1 MDWCVVTSQIIAQW
15 VGITVGGLTIA
26 TTLGR
31 WFIVTPLKRYI
42 EQQTHPIQP
51 DANGGKS
58 LPDVAVAIARV
69 ETKLDNVD
77 SWLTKVDQRLIEH
90 IKDHQG

>member
-1 MDWCVVTSQIIAQW
+1 MTAQTIASW
-15 VGITVGGLTIA
+15 IGISVGALTIV

-31 WFIVTPLKRYI
+31 WFIVAPLKRYI
-42 EQQTHPIQP
+42 AEQTHPIQP

-90 IKDHQG
+90 IKDHKG

>member
-1 MDWCVVTSQIIAQW
+1 MLTETVAQW
-15 VGITVGGLTIA
+15 VAITVGGLTIV

-31 WFIVTPLKRYI
+31 WFIVAPLKRYI
-42 EQQTHPIQP
+42 AEQTHPIQP

-58 LPDVAVAIARV
+58 LPDVAVTLARV
-69 ETKLDNVD
+69 ETKIDNVD

-90 IKDHQG
+90 IQDHNKERGK

>member
-1 MDWCVVTSQIIAQW
+1 MMLPQTLAHWIA
-15 VGITVGGLTIA
+15 ITVGGLTIV

-31 WFIVTPLKRYI
+31 WFIVAPLKRYI
-42 EQQTHPIQP
+42 AEQTHPIQP

-58 LPDVAVAIARV
+58 LPDIAVAITRV

-90 IKDHQG
+90 LNNHNEKGR

>member
-1 MDWCVVTSQIIAQW
+1 MSAQTIASW
-15 VGITVGGLTIA
+15 IGISVGALTIV

-31 WFIVTPLKRYI
+31 WFIVAPLKRYI
-42 EQQTHPIQP
+42 AEQTHPIQP

-69 ETKLDNVD
+69 ETKLDNVE
-77 SWLTKVDQRLIEH
+77 SWLTKVDQWFIQH
-90 IKDHQG
+90 IQDHGKE

>member
-1 MDWCVVTSQIIAQW
+1 MSTQTIASW
-15 VGITVGGLTIA
+15 IGISVGGLTIV

-31 WFIVTPLKRYI
+31 WFIVAPLKRYI

-69 ETKLDNVD
+69 ETKIDNME
-77 SWLTKVDQRLIEH
+77 SWLAKVDERFVEH
-90 IKDHQG
+90 VRDHGKVS

>member
-1 MDWCVVTSQIIAQW
+1 MTTTLVAQW
-15 VGITVGGLTIA
+15 VAICVGLVTLV

-31 WFIVTPLKRYI
+31 WLIVQPLKRYI

-51 DANGGKS
+51 NANGGKS

-69 ETKLDNVD
+69 ETKLDNVE
-77 SWLTKVDQRLIEH
+77 SWLTKVDQRFI
-90 IKDHQG
+90 DHVRDHDKGK

>member
-1 MDWCVVTSQIIAQW
+1 MTTLVAQW
-15 VGITVGGLTIA
+15 VAICVGLVTLV

-31 WFIVTPLKRYI
+31 WLIVAPLKRYI

-51 DANGGKS
+51 NANGGKS

-69 ETKLDNVD
+69 ETKLDNVE
-77 SWLTKVDQRLIEH
+77 SWLTKVDQRFIEH
-90 IKDHQG
+90 VRDHEKGK

>member
-1 MDWCVVTSQIIAQW
+1 MNAQMVGQWIA
-15 VGITVGGLTIA
+15 ITVGGLTIV

-31 WFIVTPLKRYI
+31 WFIVAPLKRYI

-69 ETKLDNVD
+69 ETKLDNVE
-77 SWLTKVDQRLIEH
+77 SWLTKVDQRFIEH
-90 IKDHQG
+90 LKDHKG